1 MKIVADANIV
11 HINELYQH
19 HGDLVLKSGREIC
32 AADVCDAQVLIV
44 RSITRVDESLLA
56 GSQVRLVLTA
66 TSGTDHL
73 DLEYLARAGIAV
85 KDAAGSNATAVV
97 EYCLAAMSELILQ
110 GKLTLQGAR
119 VGIVG
124 FGHVGSRLYRAL
136 VALGVECV
144 VCDPYVQ
151 RSNLPGV
158 PFCTFDTALA
168 CPIVTFHTPL
178 TRSGEHPTQHLINR
192 ETLGKIQAGT
202 LLINAARGAVVDN
215 EALYQR
221 LKTDADMRCVL
232 DVWENEPDIHQGL
245 LGLVDL
251 GTPHIAGYSVE
262 AKMKASQMNVSEFE
276 SFFDFSAEEGLDE
289 ANHERIAIKPCAP
302 IVAGENDETVLAKC
316 LAGAF
321 SVAEIDEKLRA
332 CANSD
337 AATFDDIRK
346 QMTGRREFSELC
358 LDGQL
363 IRSGVI
369 NENVAKKLQLLG
381 FAFKD

>member
-1 MKIVADANIV
+1 M
-11 HINELYQH
+11 
-19 HGDLVLKSGREIC
+19 
-32 AADVCDAQVLIV
+32 
-44 RSITRVDESLLA
+44 
-56 GSQVRLVLTA
+56 
-66 TSGTDHL
+66 
-73 DLEYLARAGIAV
+73 
-85 KDAAGSNATAVV
+85 
-97 EYCLAAMSELILQ
+97 
-110 GKLTLQGAR
+110 
-119 VGIVG
+119 
-124 FGHVGSRLYRAL
+124 
-136 VALGVECV
+136 
-144 VCDPYVQ
+144 
-151 RSNLPGV
+151 
-158 PFCTFDTALA
+158 
-168 CPIVTFHTPL
+168 
-178 TRSGEHPTQHLINR
+178 
-192 ETLGKIQAGT
+192 
-202 LLINAARGAVVDN
+202 
-215 EALYQR
+215 YQR

-316 LAGAF
+316 LVGAF